1 MTLLPGYGFAADSL
15 TAANADLQVG
25 RADDAVAK
33 LNEALKS
40 DPKSSE
46 ANNLLCRVEYTL
58 QEFNEAADHCEKA
71 VNLNPQNA
79 RHHLWFG
86 RALGERASHA
96 SFLNA
101 FSLAKKAREQF
112 EVAAKLD
119 PRDAEALADLGQF
132 YEEAPSVVGGGIDKA
147 EAIATQLDTVDPA
160 RAHNLRGEMAEKRK
174 DLSAA
179 EQEFKAAIT
188 AAKHPALQWMELAS
202 FYRRQSRWP
211 DMESAINTGAT
222 AAAHDQQAVIA
233 FDNGASI
240 LVRADRHPE
249 MAIKFYETY
258 LASPQKTEE
267 SPAFETLTKLAKL
280 RQKMGDTA
288 GAQHD
293 RASALALAHDY
304 KPAQELKF

>member
-1 MTLLPGYGFAADSL
+1 MKAGPTNRRQPPLALFAAAVMTLLPGYGFAADSL

-147 EAIATQLDTVDPA
+147 EAIATQLDSVDPA

-188 AAKHPALQWMELAS
+188 AA
-202 FYRRQSRWP
+202 
-211 DMESAINTGAT
+211 
-222 AAAHDQQAVIA
+222 
-233 FDNGASI
+233 
-240 LVRADRHPE
+240 
-249 MAIKFYETY
+249 
-258 LASPQKTEE
+258 
-267 SPAFETLTKLAKL
+267 
-280 RQKMGDTA
+280 
-288 GAQHD
+288 
-293 RASALALAHDY
+293 
-304 KPAQELKF
+304 